1 MLMVG
6 FLEGIPSERGI
17 ADRCADSLSLRRFLG
32 YGLTEATPE
41 HSSFTVF
48 RQRLPLAAFQ
58 AVHHVVL
65 EALRAHGL
73 LRGRNLGVDSSIIEA
88 NASLRGLVRRNC
100 EQSYRDYVREL
111 AREAGVE
118 ADDPAAVARFDRK
131 RKGRTT
137 SNQDWFNPHDPDA
150 KVGRTKQ
157 GACDMVHK
165 PQHIVD
171 LESGAIVDAEVR
183 PGDAGDTEELVE
195 KILSAVETV
204 ERLQGAAA
212 CEGTSCVKT
221 LTADKGYFD
230 LSQLAI
236 LQHELG
242 VRTVISDPQTGRRR
256 RDKLEPEELQ
266 ALTRAKRAVGSRS
279 GKDLL
284 KRRGEMIERGFAH
297 TLDCGALRRTML
309 RGLQNINKRYLCGI
323 FAFNLGL
330 ILRKNHGVGTPR
342 QALAMAKA
350 FLAWLRALQTG
361 LRALRNTVMEIYME
375 NQLVAHPIAPTETA
389 NQNFLKQLNL
399 HRCSTGC

>member
-1 MLMVG
+1 M
-6 FLEGIPSERGI
+6 
-17 ADRCADSLSLRRFLG
+17 CK
-32 YGLTEATPE
+32 
-41 HSSFTVF
+41 
-48 RQRLPLAAFQ
+48 
-58 AVHHVVL
+58 
-65 EALRAHGL
+65 
-73 LRGRNLGVDSSIIEA
+73 
-88 NASLRGLVRRNC
+88 
-100 EQSYRDYVREL
+100 L
-111 AREAGVE
+111 AREAGVD
-118 ADDPAAVARFDRK
+118 ADDPSAVARFDRK

-137 SNQDWFNPHDPDA
+137 SNKDWFNPHDPEA

-171 LESGAIVDAEVR
+171 LESGAIVDAEVCL
-183 PGDAGDTEELVE
+183 GDAGDTEKLVE
-195 KILSAVETV
+195 KILLAVATV
-204 ERLQGAAA
+204 ECLQGAEA

-221 LTADKGYFD
+221 LTADKGYFE

-242 VRTVISDPQTGRRR
+242 VRTLISDPQSGRRR

-266 ALTRAKRAVGSRS
+266 ALTRAKRTVGSRS
-279 GKDLL
+279 GKALL

-330 ILRKNHGVGTPR
+330 ILRKKHGVGTPR

-350 FLAWLRALQTG
+350 LLAWCRDLQTG
-361 LRALRNTVMEIYME
+361 LQALRHTMMQIYME
-375 NQLVAHPIAPTETA
+375 NQKVAHPILPTQWVI
-389 NQNFLKQLNL
+389 QNFPKQLSL